1 MLSQTCFSL
10 GRAKLTCWWYKPR
23 HERWK
28 KSAHWTLRF
37 RVIGYSFHTW
47 KKTTFIA
54 VLKEHQNTVYFL
66 ADSNSNQ
73 SCPQQHLK
81 LKRTKERG
89 RERERKEGRKRK
101 ENKPSSRFT
110 ALEWEGSKY
119 KILAEFCRVSAEV
132 YTLTIRALLKMG
144 GKKEKSAGREKREGS
159 NLISSAL
166 KGRVLAPV
174 SDSPR

>member
-1 MLSQTCFSL
+1 MFFPRSCKADMLVIQTQTWAVKEKRPLNPPLQSYRVFISYLEKDHFYSRPQRTSKHCLLL
-10 GRAKLTCWWYKPR
+10 GR
-23 HERWK
+23 
-28 KSAHWTLRF
+28 
-37 RVIGYSFHTW
+37 
-47 KKTTFIA
+47 
-54 VLKEHQNTVYFL
+54 
-66 ADSNSNQ
+66 
-73 SCPQQHLK
+73 LK
-81 LKRTKERG
+81 LKSELPAAALETKEDKRKRE

-110 ALEWEGSKY
+110 ALEWEGSKH
-119 KILAEFCRVSAEV
+119 KILTEFCRVSAEV

>member
-1 MLSQTCFSL
+1 MFFPRSCKPDMLVIQTQTWAVKEKRPPNTPLQSYGVFISYLEKDHFYSRPQRTSKHCLLL
-10 GRAKLTCWWYKPR
+10 GR
-23 HERWK
+23 
-28 KSAHWTLRF
+28 
-37 RVIGYSFHTW
+37 
-47 KKTTFIA
+47 
-54 VLKEHQNTVYFL
+54 
-66 ADSNSNQ
+66 
-73 SCPQQHLK
+73 LK
-81 LKRTKERG
+81 LKSELPAAALETKEDKRKRERE
-89 RERERKEGRKRK
+89 RERERKEERNRK
-101 ENKPSSRFT
+101 ENKPSARFT

-144 GKKEKSAGREKREGS
+144 GEKKESAGREKREGS